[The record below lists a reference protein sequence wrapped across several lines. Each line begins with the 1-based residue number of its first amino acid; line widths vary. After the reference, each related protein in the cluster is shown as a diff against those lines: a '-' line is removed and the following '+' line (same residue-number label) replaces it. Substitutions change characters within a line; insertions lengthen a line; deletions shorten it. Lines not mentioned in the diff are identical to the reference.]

1 MNQIK
6 KYSRAEHGGALLVS
20 IIMIFM
26 MSILGVS
33 TMRGSTI
40 ERRMADNSIITNK
53 NFQIAESSTELSRN
67 DIDNLADAI
76 NSGITIQV
84 DTEVYRNTTAITSW
98 AELTFVGGGFQEGNS
113 FGDGNPGTFDSA
125 RFVSRGNS
133 QSASVRA
140 NSEIHQGASRPIPA
154 AN

>member
-1 MNQIK
+1 MNYIK
-6 KYSRAEHGGALLVS
+6 KCSRAEHGGALLVS

-53 NFQIAESSTELSRN
+53 NFQIAESSTELSLN
-67 DIDNLADAI
+67 EINNLADAI
-76 NSGITIQV
+76 NGGQPLQV
-84 DTEVYRNTTAITSW
+84 DTEVYKNTTAITSW
-98 AELTFVGGGFQEGNS
+98 AELTFVGRGFQEGTS
-113 FGDGNPGTFDSA
+113 FGDGNPGTFDSG

-133 QSASVRA
+133 ESASVRA
-140 NSEIHQGASRPIPA
+140 SSEIHQGASHTIPGL
-154 AN
+154 